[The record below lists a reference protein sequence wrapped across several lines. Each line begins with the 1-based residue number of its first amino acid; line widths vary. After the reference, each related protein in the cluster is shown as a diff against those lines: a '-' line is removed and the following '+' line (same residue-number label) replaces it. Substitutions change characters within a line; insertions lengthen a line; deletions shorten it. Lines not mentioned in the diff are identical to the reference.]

1 MNKKE
6 VLELKRRFKKDECT
20 FTRMCGCYVDAD
32 HNKIVN
38 IGETFLNLEEEE
50 SNKYLEIAKKVL
62 SGTLGNNLLELE
74 FPLAEEAAG
83 GRQQFLMGLRD
94 SKLKNEELMDAFYD
108 LVIDSYDFV
117 GNYLILIFHDA
128 YDVMTRT
135 SDNNNLDESEEVYEY
150 LLCAICPVALIK
162 PGLGYRED
170 ENRIGSRIRDW
181 VVGMPDTGFLFPAF
195 NDRSTDIHSTLFYT
209 KDTKNPH
216 SEFMEAGLG
225 CGTKRTATE
234 KKMTFQ
240 AIVEQAVG
248 GDEEE
253 NANEFNQLQEGL
265 SEIVEAHDAMDDNEE
280 KEPLVLTTS
289 DVSSILSNSNID
301 EDQAKFIEKSYEEE
315 FREQPP
321 VADDL
326 LDAKALEAGA
336 SRKEKQDLMT
346 QVQVLTEQLEDYKAI
361 TKDVDSSE
369 EVSGDDVKTYDVIL
383 RVKPE
388 KVNQIKSETIN
399 GQKCL
404 VIPMEENEH
413 AAVNGVNTTV

>member
-150 LLCAICPVALIK
+150 LLCAICPVALSK

-234 KKMTFQ
+234 KRMTFQ

-253 NANEFNQLQEGL
+253 NANVFYQLQEGL

-280 KEPLVLTTS
+280 KEPLILTTS

-301 EDQAKFIEKSYEEE
+301 EEQAKFIEKSYEEE
-315 FREQPP
+315 FCEQPP

-336 SRKEKQDLMT
+336 SRKEKQELMT

>member
-150 LLCAICPVALIK
+150 LLCAICPVTLSK

-253 NANEFNQLQEGL
+253 NANVFYQLQEGL

>member
-1 MNKKE
+1 
-6 VLELKRRFKKDECT
+6 
-20 FTRMCGCYVDAD
+20 
-32 HNKIVN
+32 
-38 IGETFLNLEEEE
+38 
-50 SNKYLEIAKKVL
+50 
-62 SGTLGNNLLELE
+62 
-74 FPLAEEAAG
+74 
-83 GRQQFLMGLRD
+83 
-94 SKLKNEELMDAFYD
+94 
-108 LVIDSYDFV
+108 
-117 GNYLILIFHDA
+117 
-128 YDVMTRT
+128 
-135 SDNNNLDESEEVYEY
+135 
-150 LLCAICPVALIK
+150 
-162 PGLGYRED
+162 
-170 ENRIGSRIRDW
+170 
-181 VVGMPDTGFLFPAF
+181 
-195 NDRSTDIHSTLFYT
+195 
-209 KDTKNPH
+209 
-216 SEFMEAGLG
+216 
-225 CGTKRTATE
+225 
-234 KKMTFQ
+234 MTFQ

-253 NANEFNQLQEGL
+253 NANVFYQLQEGL
-265 SEIVEAHDAMDDNEE
+265 SEIVDAHDAMDDNEE

>member
-94 SKLKNEELMDAFYD
+94 SKLKNEELIDAFYD

-150 LLCAICPVALIK
+150 LLCAICPVALSK

-253 NANEFNQLQEGL
+253 NANVFYQLQEGL

-336 SRKEKQDLMT
+336 SRKEKQDLIT